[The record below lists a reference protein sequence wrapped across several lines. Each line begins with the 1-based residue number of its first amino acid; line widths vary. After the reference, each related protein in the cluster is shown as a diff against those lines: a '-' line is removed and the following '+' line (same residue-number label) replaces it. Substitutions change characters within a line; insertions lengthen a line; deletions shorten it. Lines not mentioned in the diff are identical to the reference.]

1 MKADDVRKMKDGE
14 IKQEIGA
21 LRTKLFDLRSQTVT
35 EKVEDLSQFGKIR
48 RDLARL
54 MTERRTRQIS
64 KGTKK

>member
-1 MKADDVRKMKDGE
+1 MKAEDVRKMKDGE

>member
-1 MKADDVRKMKDGE
+1 MKAEDVRKMKDGE

-54 MTERRTRQIS
+54 MTERRTRQIA

>member
-54 MTERRTRQIS
+54 MTERRTRQVAKGS
-64 KGTKK
+64 KK